1 MTESPAGGS
10 FETSR
15 HLMESAARLSVR
27 NRVLERLLC
36 LFGSESPP
44 GRIQD
49 DLLDAAMEAVPCEAS
64 SFFTR
69 SAKGDLMI
77 TAARGRV
84 SEKLVGLR
92 LRKGHGLAGACSED
106 ARVIAVSDVTRDPRH
121 AAQVAEALGFE
132 TRSLLAA
139 PVVHDGRVFGVIEI
153 VNKTGGDEFQRHEVE
168 LVERIGR
175 TAGDLF
181 ALRRRK

>member
-1 MTESPAGGS
+1 MS

-27 NRVLERLLC
+27 NRLLERLLC
-36 LFGSESPP
+36 LFGSEAGPE
-44 GRIQD
+44 RIQGE
-49 DLLDAAMEAVPCEAS
+49 LLDAAMDAVPCEAS
-64 SFFTR
+64 SYFAR
-69 SAKGDLMI
+69 GAKGDLAV

-92 LRKGHGLAGACSED
+92 LRKGQGLAGACAED

-121 AAQVAEALGFE
+121 AAQVAEALGFV

-139 PVVHDGRVFGVIEI
+139 PVAHAGRVFGVIEI
-153 VNKTGGDEFQRHEVE
+153 VNKSGGDEFQRHEVE
-168 LVERIGR
+168 LLERTGR
-175 TAGDLF
+175 AAGDLF
-181 ALRRRK
+181 ALREATKGGRRR